1 MADSSFFNNT
11 IGDSDKYDPDIL
23 WEPDASKIPFNFIK
37 TRKSTDK
44 GMLTTTTSR
53 YVKFLYQTIALFRS
67 SYKEDGKII
76 NEFKLLEVSTPEVIN
91 INENSYGILMLQVP
105 DCSNIT
111 NISQIN
117 LPKMPYKSRHIDICR
132 IM

>member
-1 MADSSFFNNT
+1 MKVKT
-11 IGDSDKYDPDIL
+11 KQIL
-23 WEPDASKIPFNFIK
+23 TNF
-37 TRKSTDK
+37 R
-44 GMLTTTTSR
+44 
-53 YVKFLYQTIALFRS
+53 TIALFRS

>member
-1 MADSSFFNNT
+1 MMKVKT
-11 IGDSDKYDPDIL
+11 KQIL
-23 WEPDASKIPFNFIK
+23 TNF
-37 TRKSTDK
+37 
-44 GMLTTTTSR
+44 
-53 YVKFLYQTIALFRS
+53 QTIALFRS